1 MSSEDSKPSSALP
14 CCDKVPA
21 EKGEQQVTRGDRS
34 FADQMTP
41 ETGTKTQLK
50 VPQVVAA
57 EAASPQA
64 PASIPSRQLLR
75 REGDSSTMSEEA
87 LEKKTFLLFVKI
99 LFKLLKEHQGDE
111 FTSKAKRV
119 VMECRRHN
127 QQNHPAFIP
136 LMEALERHLRLFVGD
151 KLWARAHCYLHHYL
165 GKEQE
170 RLRTGEP
177 RPLALAAGS

>member
-1 MSSEDSKPSSALP
+1 M
-14 CCDKVPA
+14 
-21 EKGEQQVTRGDRS
+21 
-34 FADQMTP
+34 
-41 ETGTKTQLK
+41 
-50 VPQVVAA
+50 
-57 EAASPQA
+57 
-64 PASIPSRQLLR
+64 
-75 REGDSSTMSEEA
+75 MSEEA

-127 QQNHPAFIP
+127 QQNHPAFRP

-170 RLRTGEP
+170 RLGTGEP